1 MLLSTRRLDH
11 ISRTTCSF
19 GRRSRSRSRPDPGAG
34 RRTIQPT
41 HCLRARIDATAHR
54 GRLLRR
60 SAALSASKLRPR
72 PTRCSRP
79 CCNHTASRQPR
90 PSVGPLQRMCHAAAE
105 VLEAARG
112 SLPMLTTAASW
123 GDPRLYPHLR
133 GALRPARRGASH
145 CDHKQSHEPRRRVC
159 PWPHLPR
166 RGRGARRRAR
176 IDAAAHHGRRRG
188 RSRRLS
194 TSMLRGTPN
203 APRHAVLRQLDAP
216 PAAAERRPMAASSTP
231 QPRRP
236 RPRADRCHRPPRPPP
251 RAIRGS
257 SRIYGACCA
266 ECAAA
271 RSAATAR

>member
-194 TSMLRGTPN
+194 TSMPRGTSD
-203 APRHAVLRQLDAP
+203 APRHASLRPQAEP
-216 PAAAERRPMAASSTP
+216 RAASARRPVTASATP
-231 QPRRP
+231 RLRRE
-236 RPRADRCHRPPRPPP
+236 RPRADWRRCSPWPPP
-251 RAIRGS
+251 GALPAAID
-257 SRIYGACCA
+257 IYAA
-266 ECAAA
+266 RHTQRAAA
-271 RSAATAR
+271 RRPATA